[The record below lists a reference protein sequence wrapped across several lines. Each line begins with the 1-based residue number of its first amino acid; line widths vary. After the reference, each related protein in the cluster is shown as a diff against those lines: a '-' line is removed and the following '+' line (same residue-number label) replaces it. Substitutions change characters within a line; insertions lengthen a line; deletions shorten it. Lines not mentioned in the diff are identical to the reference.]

1 MIRFHFTNSFTL
13 KNKRKIK
20 HWLKDTIV
28 NEKKKVGD
36 INYVFCSKEYLKKMN
51 NDYLSKNYETDVIS
65 FDFSKDN
72 KISGDIYISTET
84 VKKNSSIFNV
94 GFINELKRVMVH
106 GLLHLLNYNDKSKQE
121 LKIMREKQKMKR
133 WKTDKRYTEKNN

>member
-1 MIRFHFTNSFTL
+1 MIRFHFANSFTL

-20 HWLKDTIV
+20 NWLKDTIV

-36 INYVFCSKEYLKKMN
+36 INYIFCSKEYLKKMN

-65 FDFSKDN
+65 FDFSNDN
-72 KISGDIYISTET
+72 KISGDIYISSET
-84 VKKNSSIFNV
+84 VKKNSIIFNV
-94 GFINELKRVMVH
+94 CFNNELKRVMVH

-121 LKIMREKQKMKR
+121 LKIMREKENF
-133 WKTDKRYTEKNN
+133 YINLIS

>member
-20 HWLKDTIV
+20 NWLKDTIV

-36 INYVFCSKEYLKKMN
+36 INYIFCSKEYLKKMN

-65 FDFSKDN
+65 FDFSNDK
-72 KISGDIYISTET
+72 KISGDIYISSET
-84 VKKNSSIFNV
+84 VKKNSIIFNV
-94 GFINELKRVMVH
+94 CFNNELKRVMVH

-121 LKIMREKQKMKR
+121 LKIMREKENFYI
-133 WKTDKRYTEKNN
+133 DLSS

>member
-20 HWLKDTIV
+20 NWLKDTIV

-36 INYVFCSKEYLKKMN
+36 INYIFCSKEYLKKMN
-51 NDYLSKNYETDVIS
+51 NDYLTKNYETDVIS
-65 FDFSKDN
+65 FDFSNDN

-121 LKIMREKQKMKR
+121 LKIMREKENF
-133 WKTDKRYTEKNN
+133 YINLNS

>member
-1 MIRFHFTNSFTL
+1 MIRFHFTNSFIL

-20 HWLKDTIV
+20 NWLKDTVV

-36 INYVFCSKEYLKKMN
+36 INYIFCSKQYLKKMN

-65 FDFSKDN
+65 FDFSNDN
-72 KISGDIYISTET
+72 KISGDIYISSET
-84 VKKNSSIFNV
+84 VKKNSIIFNV
-94 GFINELKRVMVH
+94 CFNNELKRVMVH

-121 LKIMREKQKMKR
+121 LKIMREKENF
-133 WKTDKRYTEKNN
+133 YINLNS

>member
-1 MIRFHFTNSFTL
+1 MIRFHFTNSFAL

-20 HWLKDTIV
+20 NWLKDTIV

-36 INYVFCSKEYLKKMN
+36 INYVFCSKQYLKKMN

-72 KISGDIYISTET
+72 KISGDIYISSET
-84 VKKNSSIFNV
+84 VKKNSIIFNV
-94 GFINELKRVMVH
+94 DFNNELKRVMVH
-106 GLLHLLNYNDKSKQE
+106 GLLHLLNYNDKSNQE
-121 LKIMREKQKMKR
+121 QKIMREKENFYIKL
-133 WKTDKRYTEKNN
+133 NG

>member
-72 KISGDIYISTET
+72 KISGDIYISSET
-84 VKKNSSIFNV
+84 VQKNSIIFNV
-94 GFINELKRVMVH
+94 GISNELKRVMVH
-106 GLLHLLNYNDKSKQE
+106 GLLHLLNYNDKSKQDQ
-121 LKIMREKQKMKR
+121 KIMREKENF
-133 WKTDKRYTEKNN
+133 YINLSS

>member
-1 MIRFHFTNSFTL
+1 MIRFHFTNNFTL

-84 VKKNSSIFNV
+84 VKKNSIIFNV
-94 GFINELKRVMVH
+94 SFNNELKRVMVH

-121 LKIMREKQKMKR
+121 QKVMRERENFYIK
-133 WKTDKRYTEKNN
+133 

>member
-20 HWLKDTIV
+20 NWLKDTIV

-36 INYVFCSKEYLKKMN
+36 INYIFCSKKKKKKMN
-51 NDYLSKNYETDVIS
+51 NDYLSKDYETDVIS

-72 KISGDIYISTET
+72 KISGDIYISSET
-84 VKKNSSIFNV
+84 VKKNSIIFNV

-106 GLLHLLNYNDKSKQE
+106 GLLHLLNYNDKSKQDQ
-121 LKIMREKQKMKR
+121 KIMREKENF
-133 WKTDKRYTEKNN
+133 YINLSS

>member
-20 HWLKDTIV
+20 NWLKDTIV
-28 NEKKKVGD
+28 NEQKKVGD
-36 INYVFCSKEYLKKMN
+36 INYIFCSKEYLKKMN

-106 GLLHLLNYNDKSKQE
+106 GLLHLLNYNDKSKQDQ
-121 LKIMREKQKMKR
+121 KIMREKENF
-133 WKTDKRYTEKNN
+133 YINLSS

>member
-1 MIRFHFTNSFTL
+1 MIRFHFTNSFIL

-20 HWLKDTIV
+20 NWLKETIV

-36 INYVFCSKEYLKKMN
+36 INYIFCTKEYLKKMN

-72 KISGDIYISTET
+72 KISGDIYISSET
-84 VKKNSSIFNV
+84 VKKNSIIFNV
-94 GFINELKRVMVH
+94 GFNNELRRVMVH
-106 GLLHLLNYNDKSKQE
+106 GLLHLLNYNDKTKQE
-121 LKIMREKQKMKR
+121 IKIMREKENF
-133 WKTDKRYTEKNN
+133 YINLNS

>member
-20 HWLKDTIV
+20 NWLKDTIV

-36 INYVFCSKEYLKKMN
+36 NNYIFCSKEYLKKMN

-72 KISGDIYISTET
+72 KISGDIYISSET
-84 VKKNSSIFNV
+84 VKKNSIIINVCFN
-94 GFINELKRVMVH
+94 NELKRVMVH

-121 LKIMREKQKMKR
+121 LKIMREKENF
-133 WKTDKRYTEKNN
+133 YINLNG

>member
-20 HWLKDTIV
+20 NWLKDTIL

-36 INYVFCSKEYLKKMN
+36 INYIFCSKKYLKKMN

-72 KISGDIYISTET
+72 KISGDIYISSET
-84 VKKNSSIFNV
+84 VKKNSIIFNV
-94 GFINELKRVMVH
+94 CFNNELKRVMVH
-106 GLLHLLNYNDKSKQE
+106 GLLHLLNYNDKSNQE
-121 LKIMREKQKMKR
+121 LQIMREKENF
-133 WKTDKRYTEKNN
+133 YINLIS

>member
-20 HWLKDTIV
+20 NWLKDTIV
-28 NEKKKVGD
+28 NEQKKVGD
-36 INYVFCSKEYLKKMN
+36 INYIFCSKEYLKKMN
-51 NDYLSKNYETDVIS
+51 NDYLTKNYETDVIS

-72 KISGDIYISTET
+72 KISGDIYISSET
-84 VKKNSSIFNV
+84 VKKNSIIFNV
-94 GFINELKRVMVH
+94 CFNNELKRVMVH

-121 LKIMREKQKMKR
+121 LKIMREKENFYINLN
-133 WKTDKRYTEKNN
+133 D

>member
-84 VKKNSSIFNV
+84 VKKNSIIFNV
-94 GFINELKRVMVH
+94 GFINELKRVMIH

-121 LKIMREKQKMKR
+121 LKIMGEKENF
-133 WKTDKRYTEKNN
+133 YINLSS

>member
-20 HWLKDTIV
+20 NWLKHTIV

-36 INYVFCSKEYLKKMN
+36 INYIFCSKQYLKKMN

-72 KISGDIYISTET
+72 KISGDIYISSET
-84 VKKNSSIFNV
+84 VKKNSIIFNV
-94 GFINELKRVMVH
+94 CFNNELKRVMVH

-121 LKIMREKQKMKR
+121 LKIMREKENF
-133 WKTDKRYTEKNN
+133 YINLNS

>member
-20 HWLKDTIV
+20 NWLKDTIV

-36 INYVFCSKEYLKKMN
+36 INYIFCSKQYLKKMN

-72 KISGDIYISTET
+72 KISGDIYISSET
-84 VKKNSSIFNV
+84 VKKNSIIFNV
-94 GFINELKRVMVH
+94 CFNNELKRVMVH

-121 LKIMREKQKMKR
+121 LKIMREKENF
-133 WKTDKRYTEKNN
+133 YFNLNS

>member
-20 HWLKDTIV
+20 NWLKDTIV

-36 INYVFCSKEYLKKMN
+36 INYIFCSKQYLKKMN

-65 FDFSKDN
+65 FDFSKNN
-72 KISGDIYISTET
+72 KVSGDIYISSET
-84 VKKNSSIFNV
+84 VKKNSIIFNV
-94 GFINELKRVMVH
+94 CFNNELKRVMVH
-106 GLLHLLNYNDKSKQE
+106 GLLHLLNYNDKSEQE
-121 LKIMREKQKMKR
+121 LKIMREKENFYINL
-133 WKTDKRYTEKNN
+133 TS

>member
-20 HWLKDTIV
+20 NWLKDTIV

-36 INYVFCSKEYLKKMN
+36 INYIFCSKQYLKKMN

-72 KISGDIYISTET
+72 KISGDIYISSET
-84 VKKNSSIFNV
+84 VKKNSIIFNV
-94 GFINELKRVMVH
+94 CFNNELKRVMVH
-106 GLLHLLNYNDKSKQE
+106 GLLHLLNYNDKSMQE
-121 LKIMREKQKMKR
+121 LKIMREKENF
-133 WKTDKRYTEKNN
+133 YINLNS

>member
-36 INYVFCSKEYLKKMN
+36 INYIFCSKEYLKRMN
-51 NDYLSKNYETDVIS
+51 SDYLSKNYETDVIS
-65 FDFSKDN
+65 FDFSNDN
-72 KISGDIYISTET
+72 KISGDIYISSET
-84 VKKNSSIFNV
+84 VKKNSIIFNV
-94 GFINELKRVMVH
+94 CFNNELKRVMVH

-121 LKIMREKQKMKR
+121 LKIMREKENF
-133 WKTDKRYTEKNN
+133 YINLSS

>member
-20 HWLKDTIV
+20 NWLKDTIV

-36 INYVFCSKEYLKKMN
+36 INYIFCSKEYLKKMN

-65 FDFSKDN
+65 FDFSKNN
-72 KISGDIYISTET
+72 KISGDIYISSET
-84 VKKNSSIFNV
+84 VKKNSIIFNV
-94 GFINELKRVMVH
+94 CFNNELKRVMVH

-121 LKIMREKQKMKR
+121 LKIMREKENF
-133 WKTDKRYTEKNN
+133 YINLNS

>member
-20 HWLKDTIV
+20 NWLKDTIV

-36 INYVFCSKEYLKKMN
+36 INYIFCSKQHLKKIN
-51 NDYLSKNYETDVIS
+51 NDYLTKNYETDVIS

-72 KISGDIYISTET
+72 KISGDIYISSET
-84 VKKNSSIFNV
+84 VKKNSIIFNV
-94 GFINELKRVMVH
+94 DFNNELKRVMVH

-121 LKIMREKQKMKR
+121 LKIMREKENF
-133 WKTDKRYTEKNN
+133 YINLNS

>member
-1 MIRFHFTNSFTL
+1 MIRFHFTNSFTF

-20 HWLKDTIV
+20 NWLKYTVV

-36 INYVFCSKEYLKKMN
+36 INYIFCSKEYLKKMN
-51 NDYLSKNYETDVIS
+51 SDYLSKNYETDVIS

-72 KISGDIYISTET
+72 KISGDIYISSET
-84 VKKNSSIFNV
+84 VKKNSIIFNV
-94 GFINELKRVMVH
+94 GFNSELKRVMVH

-121 LKIMREKQKMKR
+121 QKIMREKENF
-133 WKTDKRYTEKNN
+133 YINLNN

>member
-20 HWLKDTIV
+20 NWLKDTIV

-36 INYVFCSKEYLKKMN
+36 INYIFCSKQYLKKMN

-72 KISGDIYISTET
+72 KISGDIYISSET
-84 VKKNSSIFNV
+84 VKKNSIIFNV
-94 GFINELKRVMVH
+94 CFNNELKRVMVH

-121 LKIMREKQKMKR
+121 LKIMREKENF
-133 WKTDKRYTEKNN
+133 YINLSS

>member
-20 HWLKDTIV
+20 NWLKNTIV
-28 NEKKKVGD
+28 NEKRKVGD
-36 INYVFCSKEYLKKMN
+36 INYIFCSKQYLKKIN
-51 NDYLSKNYETDVIS
+51 NDYLSKDYETDVIS

-72 KISGDIYISTET
+72 KISGDIYVSSET
-84 VKKNSSIFNV
+84 VKKNSIIFNV
-94 GFINELKRVMVH
+94 DFNNELKRVMVH

-121 LKIMREKQKMKR
+121 LKIMREKENF
-133 WKTDKRYTEKNN
+133 YINLNS

>member
-20 HWLKDTIV
+20 NWLKDTIV

-36 INYVFCSKEYLKKMN
+36 INYIFCSKEYLKKMN

-65 FDFSKDN
+65 FDFSNDN
-72 KISGDIYISTET
+72 KISGDIYISSET
-84 VKKNSSIFNV
+84 VKKNSVIFNV
-94 GFINELKRVMVH
+94 GFSNELKRVMVH
-106 GLLHLLNYNDKSKQE
+106 GLLHLLNYNDKSRQE
-121 LKIMREKQKMKR
+121 LKIMREKENF
-133 WKTDKRYTEKNN
+133 YINLNS

>member
-20 HWLKDTIV
+20 NWLKDTIL

-36 INYVFCSKEYLKKMN
+36 INYIFCSKEYLKKMN

-72 KISGDIYISTET
+72 KISGDIYISSET
-84 VKKNSSIFNV
+84 VKKNSIIFNV
-94 GFINELKRVMVH
+94 CFNNELKRVMVH

-121 LKIMREKQKMKR
+121 LKIMREKENF
-133 WKTDKRYTEKNN
+133 YINLNS

>member
-20 HWLKDTIV
+20 NWLKDIIV

-36 INYVFCSKEYLKKMN
+36 INYIFCSKEYLKKMN
-51 NDYLSKNYETDVIS
+51 NDYLTKNYETDVIS

-72 KISGDIYISTET
+72 KISGDIYISSET
-84 VKKNSSIFNV
+84 VKKNSIIFNV
-94 GFINELKRVMVH
+94 CFNNELKRVMVH
-106 GLLHLLNYNDKSKQE
+106 GLLHLLNYNDKSNQE
-121 LKIMREKQKMKR
+121 QKIMREKENFYIKL
-133 WKTDKRYTEKNN
+133 NS

>member
-20 HWLKDTIV
+20 NWLKDTIV

-36 INYVFCSKEYLKKMN
+36 INYIFCSKEYLKKMN
-51 NDYLSKNYETDVIS
+51 NDYLTKNYETDVIS
-65 FDFSKDN
+65 FDFSNDN
-72 KISGDIYISTET
+72 KISGDIYISSET
-84 VKKNSSIFNV
+84 VKKNSIIFNV
-94 GFINELKRVMVH
+94 CFNNELKRVMVH

-121 LKIMREKQKMKR
+121 LKIMREKENF
-133 WKTDKRYTEKNN
+133 YINLNS

>member
-1 MIRFHFTNSFTL
+1 MMIRFHFTNSFTL

-20 HWLKDTIV
+20 NWLKDTIE

-36 INYVFCSKEYLKKMN
+36 INYIFCSKQYLKKMN

-72 KISGDIYISTET
+72 KISGDIYISSET
-84 VKKNSSIFNV
+84 VKKNSIIFNV
-94 GFINELKRVMVH
+94 CFNNELKRVMVH
-106 GLLHLLNYNDKSKQE
+106 GLLHLLNYNDKSEQE
-121 LKIMREKQKMKR
+121 LKIMREKENF
-133 WKTDKRYTEKNN
+133 YINLNS